1 MICQVLKIKN
11 NRKDKMT
18 KRLTLNAEKRKAIEG
33 VFQSHWTDNNKFMSG
48 LQEAKE
54 KYNSMRVKMLQLCSN
69 VIRQHQPQEDVDT
82 IRTMTNKYGDSGGQL
97 YHDNCF
103 NFETD
108 IINDEGER
116 DRDTVRLDFSLDDD
130 REFARAYYRDELMK
144 ANCDPDFKVRWNE
157 DNKRNPK
164 YYEEE
169 NKCDTWLGFR
179 NSSNEDKSIMKPKA
193 EWERDKIWV
202 IGTSYCHSRQFK
214 VDQSTFEVFKMFNK
228 VIGKVATQHE
238 QLFNHVEEKM
248 KKLRLGLKSYRFFDQ
263 AKQLADKLGIPLNE
277 SILNECSSMALS
289 VYSPDNLASLLED
302 KVQPTREEKIA
313 MAKQYLAQQNSIN

>member
-1 MICQVLKIKN
+1 MPKS
-11 NRKDKMT
+11 
-18 KRLTLNAEKRKAIEG
+18 EKALRVFFKA
-33 VFQSHWTDNNKFMSG
+33 
-48 LQEAKE
+48 
-54 KYNSMRVKMLQLCSN
+54 KMLQLCEN
-69 VIRQHQPQEDVDT
+69 IVRQYQPQQDVDT
-82 IRTMTNKYGDSGGQL
+82 IRAMIKKYDSSGGEL

-108 IINDEGER
+108 IVDDEGKPDT
-116 DRDTVRLDFSLDDD
+116 DRVSVSFCLQEN
-130 REFARAYYRDELMK
+130 REFARAYYRDELIK
-144 ANCDPDFKVRWNE
+144 ANCDPDFQVRWNE

-228 VIGKVATQHE
+228 VIGKVATQHAL
-238 QLFNHVEEKM
+238 LFQHVEEKM

-277 SILNECSSMALS
+277 SILNESSSMALS
-289 VYSPDNLASLLED
+289 VYSPENLASLLED

-313 MAKQYLAQQNSIN
+313 MAKQYLAQQNSLN

>member
-1 MICQVLKIKN
+1 MICQVVKIKI

-18 KRLTLNAEKRKAIEG
+18 KRLTLNAEKRKGIEG
-33 VFQSHWTDNNKFMSG
+33 VFQSHWTDNNKYMSG

-54 KYNSMRVKMLQLCSN
+54 KYNQMRVKMLQLVSN
-69 VIRQHQPQEDVDT
+69 VVRQHQPQQDVDT
-82 IRTMTNKYGDSGGQL
+82 IRAMTNKYGSSGGEL

-116 DRDTVRLDFSLDDD
+116 DKDTVRVDFSLDDN
-130 REFARAYYRDELMK
+130 RGFARAYYRDELIK
-144 ANCDPDFKVRWNE
+144 ANCDPDFQVRWNE

-164 YYEEE
+164 SYDEE

-179 NSSNEDKSIMKPKA
+179 GSSNEDKSIIKPKA
-193 EWERDKIWV
+193 EWERDAIWV
-202 IGTSYCHSRQFK
+202 IGSSYCHSRQFK

-238 QLFNHVEEKM
+238 QLFNTVEEKM
-248 KKLRLGLKSYRFFDQ
+248 KKLRLGLKSYRYFDQ
-263 AKQLADKLGIPLNE
+263 AKQLADKLGIALNE
-277 SILNECSSMALS
+277 SVLNESSSMALS
-289 VYSPDNLASLLED
+289 VYSPENLASLLED
-302 KVQPTREEKIA
+302 KEVLTREQKIA
-313 MAKQYLAQQNSIN
+313 FARQQLAQQSVN

>member
-1 MICQVLKIKN
+1 MICQVVKIKI

-18 KRLTLNAEKRKAIEG
+18 KRLTLNAEKRKAIES
-33 VFQSHWTDNNKFMSG
+33 VFQSHWIEHSKFNQG

-54 KYNSMRVKMLQLCSN
+54 KYNQMRVKMLQLCSN
-69 VIRQHQPQEDVDT
+69 IVRQHQPQEDVDT
-82 IRTMTNKYGDSGGQL
+82 IRAMSNKYGSSGGEL

-108 IINDEGER
+108 IINDEGQR
-116 DRDTVRLDFSLDDD
+116 DKDTVRVDFSLDDNHG
-130 REFARAYYRDELMK
+130 FARAYYRDELIK
-144 ANCDPDFKVRWNE
+144 ANCDPDFQVRWNE

-202 IGTSYCHSRQFK
+202 IGSSYCHTRQFK
-214 VDQSTFEVFKMFNK
+214 VDETTFKIFKEFNK
-228 VIGKVATQHE
+228 LIGNVAVQHQ
-238 QLFNHVEEKM
+238 QLFSTVEEKM
-248 KKLRLGLKSYRFFDQ
+248 KKLRLGLKSYRYFDQ
-263 AKQLADKLGIPLNE
+263 AKALADKLGIALNE
-277 SILNECSSMALS
+277 SILNESSSMALS
-289 VYSPDNLASLLED
+289 VYSPENLASLLED
-302 KVQPTREEKIA
+302 KVEQTREEKIA
-313 MAKQYLAQQNSIN
+313 IAKRLLQEQASIN

>member
-1 MICQVLKIKN
+1 M
-11 NRKDKMT
+11 
-18 KRLTLNAEKRKAIEG
+18 KRQTLNAEKRKSIEG
-33 VFQSHWTDNNKFMSG
+33 IFQSHWIEHSPHNKG
-48 LQEAKE
+48 LQ
-54 KYNSMRVKMLQLCSN
+54 
-69 VIRQHQPQEDVDT
+69 DVDT
-82 IRTMTNKYGDSGGQL
+82 IRAMIKKYDSSGGEL

-108 IINDEGER
+108 IVDDEGKPDT
-116 DRDTVRLDFSLDDD
+116 DRVSVSFCLQEN
-130 REFARAYYRDELMK
+130 REFARAYYRDELIK
-144 ANCDPDFKVRWNE
+144 ANCDPDFQVRWNE

-228 VIGKVATQHE
+228 VIGKVATQHAL
-238 QLFNHVEEKM
+238 LFQHVEEKM

-277 SILNECSSMALS
+277 SILNESSSMALS

-313 MAKQYLAQQNSIN
+313 MAKQYLAQQNSLN